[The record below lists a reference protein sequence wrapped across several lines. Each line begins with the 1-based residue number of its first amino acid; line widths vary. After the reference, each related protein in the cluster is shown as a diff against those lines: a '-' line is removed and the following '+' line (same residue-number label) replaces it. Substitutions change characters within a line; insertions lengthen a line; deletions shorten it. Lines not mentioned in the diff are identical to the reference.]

1 MKFDNWELRFQNGKR
16 RRVQAGL
23 IHAPPVCGVWSEAAR
38 SKEGGANLLSA
49 RTATAVQEINSIW
62 LKLCP

>member
-1 MKFDNWELRFQNGKR
+1 MKFDNLFELRFQNGKR

-23 IHAPPVCGVWSEAAR
+23 IRAPPVSGVWSEAAR

-49 RTATAVQEINSIW
+49 RTTRQF
-62 LKLCP
+62 KR